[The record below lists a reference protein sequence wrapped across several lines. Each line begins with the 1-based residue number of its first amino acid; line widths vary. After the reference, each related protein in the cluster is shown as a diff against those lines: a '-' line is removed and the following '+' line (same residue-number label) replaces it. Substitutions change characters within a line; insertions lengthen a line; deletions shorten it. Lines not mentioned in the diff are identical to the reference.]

1 MTTKIAVIATEFL
14 RDFISNSLTSLS
26 LPFEYKLYSYG
37 SFADLAEI
45 YGSLPD
51 NVSGVVASG
60 FFPCEIL
67 RRTFPE
73 SARIIHAFNN
83 DDADLFKL
91 FFHLQ
96 QSNRSLASERI
107 HMDLL
112 DVLGLSVPEYLN
124 KPLTISLDS
133 RLERQAGKFSL
144 DELMGME
151 QTVRD
156 THLRLWQQGLVDVCV
171 TRFSGIVK
179 PLHEAGLPVHFV
191 YPNRAYLE
199 SVFKGAVQAIR
210 LRLLHDNQAA
220 AIVITVAKNCPP
232 ELVGSRQSELNRAL
246 ALFSSLTPMHLVARP
261 MERGLEIL
269 MSRKGLEL
277 LTESFSTCKLQSFF
291 QDHLNFAAY
300 VGYGLGE
307 TVHQA
312 RINAIDANREA
323 SLSADS
329 SSCLINERDELIFP
343 MRPDKPFV
351 VSRAMSPGIQ
361 DLAMRTGLS
370 SLTLQ
375 KIEAA
380 LSTATN
386 RQTTS
391 EDLAEKL
398 SITKRSANRILS
410 VLRDCGAA
418 EVVLLQRGT
427 TRGRPERVYQIVPM

>member
-1 MTTKIAVIATEFL
+1 MTIKIAIIATNFL
-14 RDFISNSLTSLS
+14 SDFISSALASLS
-26 LPFEYKLYSYG
+26 LPFEYQLYSYG
-37 SFADLAEI
+37 SFADLTAI
-45 YGSLPD
+45 YESLPN
-51 NVSGVVASG
+51 NVSGVVTSG

-67 RRTFPE
+67 RRCYPD

-83 DDADLFKL
+83 DHADLFKL

-96 QSNRSLASERI
+96 RSNGSLTLER
-107 HMDLL
+107 MYVDLL
-112 DVLGLSVPEYLN
+112 DILGMSTQEYLN
-124 KPLTISLDS
+124 KPLSISLDS
-133 RLERQAGKFSL
+133 RLEQQACKYSMA
-144 DELMGME
+144 DLMGME
-151 QTVRD
+151 QTMRD
-156 THLRLWQQGLVDVCV
+156 THLRLWQQGLVDASV

-199 SVFKGAVQAIR
+199 SVFLRTIQATK
-210 LRLLHDNQAA
+210 LRFLHDNQAA

-232 ELVGSRQSELNRAL
+232 ELIGSKQAELQRAL
-246 ALFSSLTPMHLVARP
+246 AMFFSLTPMHLVARP

-269 MSRKGLEL
+269 ISRKGLDF
-277 LTESFSTCKLQSFF
+277 LTERFSTCKLLSFF
-291 QDHLNFAAY
+291 QNNLNFIAH

-323 SLSADS
+323 SLAAEG
-329 SSCLINERDELIFP
+329 SSCLINESGQLIFP
-343 MRPDKPFV
+343 LRSDKPFV
-351 VSRAMSPGIQ
+351 ISRAMSPQIQ
-361 DLAMRTGLS
+361 DLAMRSGLS

-380 LSTATN
+380 ISAAVN
-386 RQTTS
+386 RQITS

-410 VLRDCGAA
+410 TLRNSGAA
-418 EVVLLQRGT
+418 QVVSLQRGT
-427 TRGRPERVYQIVPM
+427 TRGRPERVYQIAPM